1 MTSQQTTTD
10 FDSDF
15 CIWRIAVRT
24 QLSQIQMSVEGSY
37 QMISWQVSQF
47 EFQVLQGEISPYT
60 YVCAW
65 TVSVFRHALLPN
77 YGHFA

>member
-15 CIWRIAVRT
+15 CIWRTAVRT

-47 EFQVLQGEISPYT
+47 EFQVLQGVISPYI
-60 YVCAW
+60 
-65 TVSVFRHALLPN
+65 RR
-77 YGHFA
+77 

>member
-10 FDSDF
+10 FDSDL

-37 QMISWQVSQF
+37 QISWQVSQF
-47 EFQVLQGEISPYT
+47 EFQVLHGEISPYA
-60 YVCAW
+60 YVCEW
-65 TVSVFRHALLPN
+65 TVSAIRHALLPN
-77 YGHFA
+77 